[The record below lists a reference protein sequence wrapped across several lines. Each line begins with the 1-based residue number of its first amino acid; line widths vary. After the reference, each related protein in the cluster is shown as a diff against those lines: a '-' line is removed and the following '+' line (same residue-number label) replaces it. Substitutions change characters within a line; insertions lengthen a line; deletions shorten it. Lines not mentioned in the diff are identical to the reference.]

1 MVDKS
6 SCASAY
12 SIENSGISSET
23 SKLTV
28 DKLYPPVTIFIFN
41 LNVPCGKNIPWVSL
55 FTKFE

>member
-12 SIENSGISSET
+12 SIENSGISSEM
-23 SKLTV
+23 SKFTV

-41 LNVPCGKNIPWVSL
+41 LNVPSGRYIP
-55 FTKFE
+55 